1 MADESVEAVL
11 SMLELVTK
19 LGLDEVRTRLR
30 AKPLQAAGEAPRDA
44 AAGPDAIQPGV
55 PDDWPP
61 IPSIDE
67 VLAMLE
73 LVTKLGIDEARK
85 RLKPPRTDQLG
96 GQHSHL
102 AAAEQRGGDW
112 NGPIPNPVA

>member
-44 AAGPDAIQPGV
+44 AAGPEAIQPGV

-67 VLAMLE
+67 VLTMLE

-85 RLKPPRTDQLG
+85 RLKLLRPNQG
-96 GQHSHL
+96 GQPSLL
-102 AAAEQRGGDW
+102 AAAEQRRGDW